1 MRSKVFYELTR
12 PNFPKEYQHLA
23 KHYIAFN
30 SPIKE
35 EFTESRGV
43 IVLDKS

>member
-1 MRSKVFYELTR
+1 MRLKAFYELTR
-12 PNFPKEYQHLA
+12 PNLPKEYQHLA

-30 SPIKE
+30 LPIKE